1 MCGKDG
7 RPVVGVVDVK
17 KEPFDDALGV
27 MHDGAGVFGRD
38 RHVASTWQIATRFN
52 CALARV

>member
-7 RPVVGVVDVK
+7 RLVVGVVDVE
-17 KEPFDDALGV
+17 KEPFDDG
-27 MHDGAGVFGRD
+27 GAGARAFGRD
-38 RHVASTWQIATRFN
+38 RHATCTWQIATRLN